1 MLYRSLY
8 ATYENKDVVTEGI
21 TGKRFTVPE
30 IVFDTF
36 HPENV
41 CFCREYNINPDLCFR
56 KGILDMRS
64 CLLGRLVYSHWG
76 ESEMLKFLFFSGA
89 PILLSTPHFY
99 MADPQ
104 YAEAFIGIEA
114 NKDWHETHFDLEPV

>member
-1 MLYRSLY
+1 MRNKELMERFIHPLWTLTKKYTYSLQTFVGRFLFIFKKNIFHFCLVLNKNILAMLYRSLY

-64 CLLGRLVYSHWG
+64 CLLGRLVYSH
-76 ESEMLKFLFFSGA
+76 
-89 PILLSTPHFY
+89 
-99 MADPQ
+99 
-104 YAEAFIGIEA
+104 
-114 NKDWHETHFDLEPV
+114 